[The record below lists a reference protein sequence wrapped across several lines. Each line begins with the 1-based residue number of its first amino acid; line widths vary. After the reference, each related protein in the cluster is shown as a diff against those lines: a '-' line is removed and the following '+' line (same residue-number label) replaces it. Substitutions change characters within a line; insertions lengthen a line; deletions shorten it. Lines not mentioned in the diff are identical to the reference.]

1 METFSENVKD
11 IYSILCT
18 YCLLKRE
25 TIQPTGSCEKILM
38 EVVNSS
44 VARLI
49 EHEGEGITY
58 TKSMASSPYS
68 TAIRAQ
74 LQPGMQQKFLE

>member
-1 METFSENVKD
+1 METFSEIVKNN
-11 IYSILCT
+11 YSHLRT

-25 TIQPTGSCEKILM
+25 TIQPTGSCEKKFM
-38 EVVNSS
+38 EIVNSS

-58 TKSMASSPYS
+58 TKSMASSPYC